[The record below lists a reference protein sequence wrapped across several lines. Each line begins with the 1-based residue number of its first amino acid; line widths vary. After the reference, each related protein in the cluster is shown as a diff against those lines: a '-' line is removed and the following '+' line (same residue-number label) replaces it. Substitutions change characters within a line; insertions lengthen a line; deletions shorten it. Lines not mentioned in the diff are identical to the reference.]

1 MPHATAVRDAQE
13 EQDDLLIQRALDP
26 ENPIDLSR
34 ELDPGEKADDAVN
47 FSDLDDDDLAE
58 DEDDKEEQQLPVV
71 AHSPEVDDLLADS
84 GHSLKGKYPQDHV
97 HGDDFH
103 GDVLDDLFGER
114 SSSPADNETAADDV
128 GHHRRSAVTVKPF
141 DTSAPSGYDSDRRS
155 PAFASLPHIHTGGG
169 DVYKPPSSTRAGQD
183 VGGHSKEQQLQ
194 QELFA
199 MSGTAVGKLDD
210 VPVIETQ
217 EDLLAALWPR
227 FELDTVPKFMDLLP
241 TKTARYIGKTPLR
254 RPKPVQPTRLN
265 LEIAVDQEKSFRLA
279 SGPNRRVQEETGR
292 LGLITIEKEPSEG
305 ECDDDQEDLESDFE
319 CDPVGGVSWQD
330 LQILCEDWDT
340 HTSTEASSQGTPE
353 LVPKQQDDT
362 LGDFIDNFDSQLEL
376 PPAKVCSPE
385 FLGFRC

>member
-26 ENPIDLSR
+26 ENPIDFSR

-58 DEDDKEEQQLPVV
+58 DEDDKEEQHLDVV
-71 AHSPEVDDLLADS
+71 AHSSEVDESLDDS
-84 GHSLKGKYPQDHV
+84 GHSLKSKYPQERV
-97 HGDDFH
+97 QGDESH
-103 GDVLDDLFGER
+103 RDVLDDLFGER
-114 SSSPADNETAADDV
+114 SSSPVDNENAADDI
-128 GHHRRSAVTVKPF
+128 GHLNRSALTNKAF
-141 DTSAPSGYDSDRRS
+141 DASAALGYDRDRRT
-155 PAFASLPHIHTGGG
+155 PAFASLPHIHTGGS
-169 DVYKPPSSTRAGQD
+169 DVYKPSSSTRAAQD
-183 VGGHSKEQQLQ
+183 VGGHSKEQLLQ

-199 MSGTAVGKLDD
+199 MSGAALGKLDV

-241 TKTARYIGKTPLR
+241 PKKARYIGKIPLR
-254 RPKPVQPTRLN
+254 RPKPVQPNRLN

-279 SGPNRRVQEETGR
+279 SGSNRRVQEETGR

-305 ECDDDQEDLESDFE
+305 EREEDEEDLESDFE

-353 LVPKQQDDT
+353 VGPKQQDDT
-362 LGDFIDNFDSQLEL
+362 FGDLADNFDSQLEL
-376 PPAKVCSPE
+376 PPAKVCS
-385 FLGFRC
+385 LDIC